1 MSIDIYRGLLKMF
14 EVFDVFEPSSDNNLH
29 FSYEFMNDNLFMLND
44 SYKINTIAGSGDDL
58 KKAINIL
65 EWVSENIH
73 HKGNYDG
80 SLSNNSITLLNYSYQ
95 AGQERGI
102 NCRSLS
108 TILTECCLSIG
119 INARTIHI
127 MLCSP
132 YDGDNHVITSVY
144 VKELRKWIM
153 LDPTYNCYFR
163 DIESNVLDMFEV
175 RKILSEKGNVKFNEA
190 VNYNGYKYDGIYTE
204 ILEYFTKNLFYFW
217 CREHNTFGSDDG
229 KGGRMIICSPFGY
242 SVQKAKEINL
252 HWRICQQGGYKEYMS
267 ILKEEISEEK
277 IRMSKNDFMNPPIHP

>member
-1 MSIDIYRGLLKMF
+1 MSIDIYSGLIRM
-14 EVFDVFEPSSDNNLH
+14 FDVFESSSDNNLR

-44 SYKINTIAGSGDDL
+44 KYKINDIAGNENDL

-65 EWVSENIH
+65 NWLSENIY

-80 SLSNNSITLLNYSYQ
+80 RLPNNSIALLNYSYQ

-108 TILTECCLSIG
+108 TVLTECCLSIG

-127 MLCSP
+127 MPCSP

-144 VKELRKWIM
+144 AKELQKWVL
-153 LDPTYNCYFR
+153 LDPTYNCYLR
-163 DIESNVLDMFEV
+163 NMEDNVLDIFEI
-175 RKILSEKGNVKFNEA
+175 RKILSEKGDVKFNEE
-190 VNYNGYKYDGIYTE
+190 VNYNGCKYDGIHEEITE
-204 ILEYFTKNLFYFW
+204 YLTKNLFYFW

-229 KGGRMIICSPFGY
+229 KGGRMVICSPFGY

-252 HWRICQQGGYKEYMS
+252 RWRICQYGDKEYMS
-267 ILKEEISEEK
+267 IFKKEVNEEK
-277 IRMSKNDFMNPPIHP
+277 IRMSENDFMRPPICI